1 MRTMNKIVALSLVL
15 AMALSMMASAASFK
29 DQATINADLMDEINL
44 LVALG
49 VYSENGTGAGYFEP
63 NGTIT
68 RAQAAK
74 IIYVLKNKGVD
85 NGATSWT
92 GLNIFTDVEAGAW
105 YEGYVNYC
113 ASTGILAGVG
123 EGKYNPNGTL
133 TGVEL
138 AKMLLVVIGYK
149 ADVEGYTGDKWAE
162 NIIADAEAA
171 GIFVDYELPVRGV
184 ITREWAAKMIV
195 NAIYATKVKYEDGEL
210 TEMYNQNN
218 DPITYAE
225 QNLGLNTFVGQLV
238 ANANVALEEGEGAD
252 GINAD
257 KTCLV
262 VNDDDEF
269 EFKYDVD
276 NALVGQNV
284 KVLFNGSKIY
294 GVSAAEGVVV
304 LETTMDAVDTDD
316 LDEDIVVFDNYVVNA
331 DLADYFGEND
341 AREVVLIDND
351 GDEDYEIA
359 LTKSV
364 VYDFVSYINPSK
376 YMLKL
381 EGNSEFALNKT
392 TYNKINFVDTVKK
405 GDAVKITEDIS
416 AGKLV
421 YNIEKLDVVTGT
433 ITKVTSA
440 GVATID
446 GKALEAHVDAA
457 DLAVN
462 KTVLNYYVDK
472 YVVLSDEVVEK
483 DELPTNLALVIDSG
497 VVTVTE
503 KDKFGNTV
511 ENSEKEVLKVE
522 IVSNDGKRAIYE
534 YNPEISGVL
543 AEDDV
548 VEGTIYE
555 YVIKNEKLGL
565 KELEGFTAE
574 PSAEAKFVDKTNKV
588 DGIRTNEDSIFFVVT
603 EDEENEDMI
612 VTVLSASEIK
622 KDMPVISLNMAVV
635 EDGFNYVVA
644 AALNGGVEATADEVI
659 GLVANGYESELV
671 DGETVVYID
680 VTNLDGTV
688 VTLKLE
694 AAEGEDA
701 DDVIAKAEEIKGKFV
716 EYTDATDVEV
726 VDLEDIFTAGVLE
739 YAEGNGLVI
748 DGVEYELA
756 EKVKVYYVDTYKD
769 GDNTKIAITEG
780 EGFTVSEE
788 LGEDLMA
795 ESVMFI
801 YDSEDE
807 VITEIIVE
815 VDGEE
820 IVLP

>member
-1 MRTMNKIVALSLVL
+1 MRKMNKIVALSLVL
-15 AMALSMMASAASFK
+15 AMALSMMAGAAFK
-29 DQATINADLMDEINL
+29 DQAAINEDLADEIST
-44 LVALG
+44 LVALN
-49 VYSENGTGAGYFEP
+49 VFSANGTGEGYFEP
-63 NGTIT
+63 NMTIT

-92 GLNIFTDVEAGAW
+92 GLNIFADVEAGAW

-123 EGKYNPNGTL
+123 GNNYNPNGTL

-162 NIIADAEAA
+162 NIIADAEVA
-171 GIFVDYELPVRGV
+171 GLFVDYELPVRGIV
-184 ITREWAAKMIV
+184 TREWAAKMIV
-195 NAIYATKVKYEDGEL
+195 NAIYATKVKYEDGEA
-210 TEMYNQNN
+210 TEMYNINN
-218 DPITYAE
+218 QPITYAE
-225 QNLGLNTFVGQLV
+225 QNLGLQTVVGQLV
-238 ANANVALEEGEGAD
+238 ANENVKLGD
-252 GINAD
+252 GINED
-257 KTCLV
+257 GKCV
-262 VNDDDEF
+262 VTNEKGSAYFNF
-269 EFKYDVD
+269 EID

-284 KVLFNGSKIY
+284 KVIFKGETLTKADKIY
-294 GVSAAEGVVV
+294 GVSAAEDVVV

-316 LDEDIVVFDNYVVNA
+316 LDDDIVVYDNYVENE
-331 DLADYFGEND
+331 DLAAYFEEND

-381 EGNSEFALNKT
+381 EGDSDFAIGKT
-392 TYNKINFVDTVKK
+392 AYNKVNFVDTVVK

-416 AGKLV
+416 SGKLV
-421 YNIEKLDVVTGT
+421 YNVEKLDVVTGT

-446 GKALEAHVDAA
+446 GKAFEAHVDAA

-472 YVVLSDEVVEK
+472 YVVFADEVVES
-483 DELPTNLALVIDSG
+483 EEIPTNIALVIDGG
-497 VVTVTE
+497 VVEVE
-503 KDKFGNTV
+503 KTDKFGPTGQT
-511 ENSEKEVLKVE
+511 ESVLKLE
-522 IVSNDGKRAIYE
+522 IVTNDGKRAIYE
-534 YNPEISGVL
+534 YNAEISGVI
-543 AEDDV
+543 AEDDI
-548 VEGTIYE
+548 ELGTIYE

-565 KELEGFTAE
+565 KELEGFSAE

-603 EDEENEDMI
+603 EDKDDEDEI
-612 VTVLSASEIK
+612 VVTVLSASEIK
-622 KDMPVISLNMAVV
+622 KDMPVVSLNMAVV

-644 AALNGGVEATADEVI
+644 AALNGGVEATSDEVI
-659 GLVANGYESELV
+659 GLVSNGYESELV
-671 DGETVVYID
+671 DDETVVYID

-688 VTLKLE
+688 VTLTLE
-694 AAEGEDA
+694 AAEDEDA
-701 DDVIAKAEEIKGKFV
+701 DDVIAKAEAIKGMFIS
-716 EYTDATDVEV
+716 YTDAEDVVV
-726 VDLEDIFTAGVLE
+726 VDLADIFTAGVLE
-739 YAEGNGLVI
+739 YAEDNGLVI
-748 DGVEYELA
+748 DGDEYELA
-756 EKVKVYYVDTYKD
+756 EKVKIYYVDVY
-769 GDNTKIAITEG
+769 GDDNKIAITDG

-788 LGEDLMA
+788 LAENTKA

-801 YDSEDE
+801 VDDEDATI
-807 VITEIIVE
+807 ITEIIVE